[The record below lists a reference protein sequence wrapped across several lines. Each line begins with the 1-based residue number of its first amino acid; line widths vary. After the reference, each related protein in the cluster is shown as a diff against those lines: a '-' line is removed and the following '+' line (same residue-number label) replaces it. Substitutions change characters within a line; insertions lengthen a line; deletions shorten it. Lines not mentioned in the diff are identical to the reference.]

1 MTTCPDS
8 DEVLPADADRDAW
21 LDTRREGIGGS
32 DASTIAGV
40 NPYTTL
46 YELWLD
52 KTGYDV
58 ETRYTPEMRFGH
70 LIEPVASQVFTE
82 DIGVGVTL
90 SGLQRSRSRPWQ
102 QHTPD
107 GLTDDGGLLEIKSV
121 GWREAHNWDDGQ
133 VADHAEVQVQHGMAV
148 TGLTHAWVVAVIERE
163 FIFRRVERNQAFIDL
178 ITDMERDF
186 WERHVL
192 GGEEPALVAA
202 DLDTVRARWPRARD
216 GDVKVSETEWL
227 PDTLA
232 AYRAATDAAK
242 RAADEKARIEAELTD
257 YIGHDEAAGWF
268 DRDGDAVIAVTR
280 KNITRAGLDS
290 KALRVDHPDIYQ
302 QYATETTY
310 RRLSVLARPRKAR

>member
-70 LIEPVASQVFTE
+70 LIEPVARQVFTE

-90 SGLQRSRSRPWQ
+90 AGLQRSRSRPWQ

-163 FIFRRVERNQAFIDL
+163 FIFRRVDRNQL
-178 ITDMERDF
+178 S
-186 WERHVL
+186 
-192 GGEEPALVAA
+192 AA
-202 DLDTVRARWPRARD
+202 SKVDCDTVRYDLETSTAQGEQFAF
-216 GDVKVSETEWL
+216 GSVSAGEPYVISQL
-227 PDTLA
+227 SGAYQFVPD
-232 AYRAATDAAK
+232 
-242 RAADEKARIEAELTD
+242 
-257 YIGHDEAAGWF
+257 F
-268 DRDGDAVIAVTR
+268 
-280 KNITRAGLDS
+280 LDS
-290 KALRVDHPDIYQ
+290 QHTQ
-302 QYATETTY
+302 
-310 RRLSVLARPRKAR
+310 